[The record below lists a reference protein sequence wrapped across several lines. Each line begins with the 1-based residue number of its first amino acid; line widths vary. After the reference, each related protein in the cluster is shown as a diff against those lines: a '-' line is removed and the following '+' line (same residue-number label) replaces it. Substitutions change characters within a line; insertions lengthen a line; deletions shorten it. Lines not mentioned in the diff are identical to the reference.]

1 MVLKMF
7 TFYISF
13 QESKNFS
20 KWESTIKVE
29 CLEEEVENKVKEL
42 YETSKKFYPNKKY
55 AFIGTEVNGTFD
67 NIENVI
73 LDYQATMNF
82 NEENPT
88 LARWKDYW
96 VHYNF

>member
-1 MVLKMF
+1 MF

-20 KWESTIKVE
+20 KWESAIKVE
-29 CLEEEVENKVKEL
+29 CLESEIEDKVKEL
-42 YETSKKFYPNKKY
+42 YETNKKFYPNRTY
-55 AFIGTEVNGTFD
+55 AFIGTAVNGTFD

-88 LARWKDYW
+88 LERWKDYW

>member
-1 MVLKMF
+1 M
-7 TFYISF
+7 
-13 QESKNFS
+13 
-20 KWESTIKVE
+20 
-29 CLEEEVENKVKEL
+29 
-42 YETSKKFYPNKKY
+42 
-55 AFIGTEVNGTFD
+55 NGTFD

-88 LARWKDYW
+88 LERWKDYW

>member
-1 MVLKMF
+1 MF

-20 KWESTIKVE
+20 KWESAIKVE
-29 CLEEEVENKVKEL
+29 CLESEIEDKAKEL
-42 YETSKKFYPNKKY
+42 YEFNKKFYPNRTY
-55 AFIGTEVNGTFD
+55 AFIGTAVNGTFD

-88 LARWKDYW
+88 LERWKDYW

>member
-1 MVLKMF
+1 MF
-7 TFYISF
+7 TFYVSF
-13 QESKNFS
+13 QESKNFQ
-20 KWESTIKVE
+20 KWESAIKVE
-29 CLEEEVENKVKEL
+29 VAEDEIESKVKEL
-42 YETSKKFYPNKKY
+42 YETNKKFYPNKTY
-55 AFIGTEVNGTFD
+55 AFIGTEVNCTFD

-88 LARWKDYW
+88 LERWKDYW